1 MSELV
6 GCYAVIFTNQL
17 SDNAEGYDATKD
29 LMVELSARQPGYL
42 GIKSVREGAEG
53 ITVSYWES
61 EDAIAQWKANA
72 EHAIAQAQ
80 GRSKYYSEFQ
90 LQVCRVERAYD
101 FKAD

>member
-1 MSELV
+1 MRELV

-17 SDNAEGYDATKD
+17 SGNSDGYDATKD
-29 LMVELSARQPGYL
+29 LMVELSAKQPGYL

-61 EDAIAQWKANA
+61 EDSIAQWKANA
-72 EHAIAQAQ
+72 DHAIAQAE
-80 GRSKYYSEFQ
+80 GRGKYYSEFQ

-101 FKAD
+101 FKAE